1 MSEPLKLKVKDGA
14 SYGGFGVLVGEAV
27 RVSVGL
33 GVDCL
38 GFEQN
43 RVV

>member
-27 RVSVGL
+27 RVSIGL
-33 GVDCL
+33 GVAD
-38 GFEQN
+38 G
-43 RVV
+43 